1 MKIRTVVPAGSDTD
15 HIREAMSLSPDP
27 YLDLFEL
34 SLPAVSEGTK
44 VYLSPRGRVVWA
56 GKTFEGISCELT
68 GANSNTTG
76 EAVRPKFQV
85 LNLAGLFSLYVAQR
99 KLDNATLRR
108 YRVLSQHL
116 LNDQDVSL
124 QYYWKVGKIL
134 NLTRSSVTLELRAF
148 FDGPKFL
155 LPIRQYFPPDFT
167 HVDLG

>member
-116 LNDQDVSL
+116 LNDQL
-124 QYYWKVGKIL
+124 A
-134 NLTRSSVTLELRAF
+134 N
-148 FDGPKFL
+148 FL
-155 LPIRQYFPPDFT
+155 LGQLLHRGRRLLAQHFLAYRRQQAGE
-167 HVDLG
+167 VL